1 MRMRL
6 SPLLIRLK
14 GLRVWLEWWWPI
26 PLNMCNLGRG
36 WALAVCPGHFWK
48 YVSDSFGSGHH
59 LSSRNLANL
68 MTSWVRFWQIGKN
81 SLGGNAPY
89 FKAEFFYKRV
99 KFKTFPGCSN
109 FFFNNNNNNNNAFKH
124 FSYWAVLSS
133 LDMWVYALSYCI
145 LLCRVQL
152 MSLGGLLFLREMR
165 STGSGGEGR
174 WCNDWEK

>member
-14 GLRVWLEWWWPI
+14 ELRVWLEWWWPI

-109 FFFNNNNNNNNAFKH
+109 FFLITTTITTTLSNTSLTGLSCPVLICGFMLCLTASCYAV
-124 FSYWAVLSS
+124 FSW
-133 LDMWVYALSYCI
+133 C
-145 LLCRVQL
+145 
-152 MSLGGLLFLREMR
+152 LLFLREMR